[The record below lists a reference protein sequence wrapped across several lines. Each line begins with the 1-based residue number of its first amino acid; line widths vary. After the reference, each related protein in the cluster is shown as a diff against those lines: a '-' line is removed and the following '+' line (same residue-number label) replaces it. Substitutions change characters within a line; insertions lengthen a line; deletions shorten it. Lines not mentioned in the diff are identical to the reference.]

1 MIVMVCLDDKNGMMF
16 NGRRQSK
23 DKVLRERMDEL
34 AGENKLWM
42 NAYSAKQFGAEQG
55 SNIQVDE
62 EFLQKA
68 GVGEFCFVENQK
80 LTDVEQQIEKL
91 MVFRWNRVYP
101 ADQYLDLDITFGN
114 WKLLE
119 QMEFAGHSHEKIT
132 MEVYGRWS

>member
-132 MEVYGRWS
+132 MEVYGR